1 MIYGILFFAFLSFVF
16 TSPKC
21 RWLMSADQP
30 LSLREERI
38 GFMFGRYMQDAAVVL
53 LILWLLG
60 TLRVPWVYVIAGC
73 AFILRT
79 LGFLIHMV
87 RVFIED

>member
-1 MIYGILFFAFLSFVF
+1 MIYGVLLFAFLSFVF

-38 GFMFGRYMQDAAVVL
+38 GLMFGRYMRDVAVVML
-53 LILWLLG
+53 LLWLLG
-60 TLRVPWVYVIAGC
+60 TLRIPWVYVIAGC
-73 AFILRT
+73 VFILRT
-79 LGFLIHMV
+79 LSFLIHMAQ
-87 RVFIED
+87 VFIND